1 MEKTR
6 VGRWV
11 GDFVQVRVLGPTG
24 GFTTAGI
31 CHYTDEDHVLVEI
44 GDFMCTPDT
53 EGVIVEGGVIRID
66 WNDTIRDHIANT
78 RTIIQEMINNIEA
91 TREEEEEEEDESLT
105 VRYDEDMNAIV
116 FEGDD
121 DEDTVIFEGDDESL
135 QRWWDQIKDRIDED
149 EEGED
154 YDE

>member
-1 MEKTR
+1 MEMTR

-53 EGVIVEGGVIRID
+53 EGQIVEGGVIRID

-78 RTIIQEMINNIEA
+78 KTIIQKMINDIEA
-91 TREEEEEEEDESLT
+91 SKEEEEEE
-105 VRYDEDMNAIV
+105 
-116 FEGDD
+116 

-149 EEGED
+149 EEGDDYED
-154 YDE
+154 

>member
-1 MEKTR
+1 METTR

-53 EGVIVEGGVIRID
+53 EGEIVEGGVIRID
-66 WNDTIRDHIANT
+66 WNEAIRDHMAKTNKIV
-78 RTIIQEMINNIEA
+78 RDMISDIEA
-91 TREEEEEEEDESLT
+91 TRDEEEEEEEEDE
-105 VRYDEDMNAIV
+105 
-116 FEGDD
+116 
-121 DEDTVIFEGDDESL
+121 DTIIFEGDDESFR
-135 QRWWDQIKDRIDED
+135 RWWDQIKDRIDED
-149 EEGED
+149 EDEDEEGKD
-154 YDE
+154 YDY

>member
-1 MEKTR
+1 MEMTR

-53 EGVIVEGGVIRID
+53 EGEIVEGGVIRID

-78 RTIIQEMINNIEA
+78 KTILQKMINDIEA
-91 TREEEEEEEDESLT
+91 SREEEEEEE
-105 VRYDEDMNAIV
+105 
-116 FEGDD
+116 
-121 DEDTVIFEGDDESL
+121 EDTIIFEGDDESL

-149 EEGED
+149 EEDED
-154 YDE
+154 YDY